1 MKRSYLMA
9 LAASSLLVL
18 GACGG
23 ADEEAEIEPV
33 EDVTP
38 APPPPPAPLPIDSP
52 ADTLSGTGMTTT
64 G

>member
-23 ADEEAEIEPV
+23 ADEEEIEPV

-38 APPPPPAPLPIDSP
+38 APPPPPAPIPVDSP
-52 ADTLSGTGMTTT
+52 GDTLSGTNMTTT